1 MQSIIIIIRCYKLET
16 EKTEPN
22 RTEPKPNKT
31 GKRTEPN
38 RKKTKPNPS
47 QTEKTK
53 SNRKKY
59 FSISVI
65 DIVIFI

>member
-38 RKKTKPNPS
+38 WKKTKPN
-47 QTEKTK
+47 
-53 SNRKKY
+53 RKNQVKPEKY